1 MSKTI
6 HYTGVGSKKPYM
18 YTDNQF
24 LTLSKRISKK
34 YFPKSKITTVS
45 GAIRSF
51 GAQRIKK

>member
-6 HYTGVGSKKPYM
+6 HYTGVGSTKPYV

-24 LTLSKRISKK
+24 LTLAKKVSKK
-34 YFPKSKITTVS
+34 YFPKSKITTVP
-45 GAIRSF
+45 GAIRSL